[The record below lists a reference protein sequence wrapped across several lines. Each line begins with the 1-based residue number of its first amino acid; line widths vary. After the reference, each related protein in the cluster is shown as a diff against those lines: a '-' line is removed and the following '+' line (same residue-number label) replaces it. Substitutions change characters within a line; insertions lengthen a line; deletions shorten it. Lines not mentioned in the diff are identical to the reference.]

1 MQESVISG
9 LIKGLEPELDIT
21 VTEWADTFR
30 MLPAKGSIEPG
41 HYNSART
48 PYMREIMDCLSVNHP
63 ATDVTFKKGTQLG
76 ATEGANNFIF
86 YVIDA
91 APGPILLVLPT
102 DKLASDHSK
111 SKLTP
116 SIEETPT
123 LKHKVSDLKSRQ
135 SSNTILTKDFPG
147 GIMFISGAN
156 SPAHFR
162 NKTVRYLVLDDC
174 DGFPLTV
181 GTEGDPGDLAERRTD
196 TFSVRKKIYR
206 NSTPTIKGMS
216 RIDDAWLESDQ
227 RQYNVPCPFCGY
239 KQVLV

>member
-1 MQESVISG
+1 MQGSVISG

-21 VTEWADTFR
+21 VTEWSNTFR

-48 PYMREIMDCLSVNHP
+48 PYMVEIMDCLSVNHP

-76 ATEGANNFIF
+76 ATEGANNFMF

-91 APGPILLVLPT
+91 APGPMLLVLPT

-123 LKHKVSDLKSRQ
+123 LKDKVSDLKSRQ

-147 GIMFISGAN
+147 GILFISGAN
-156 SPAHFR
+156 SPANFR
-162 NKTVRYLVLDDC
+162 NKTIRYLILDDY
-174 DGFPLTV
+174 DGFPLTA
-181 GTEGDPGDLAERRTD
+181 GTEGDPGDLQDGRIRSQSGKKYTVTARR
-196 TFSVRKKIYR
+196 R
-206 NSTPTIKGMS
+206 
-216 RIDDAWLESDQ
+216 
-227 RQYNVPCPFCGY
+227 
-239 KQVLV
+239 